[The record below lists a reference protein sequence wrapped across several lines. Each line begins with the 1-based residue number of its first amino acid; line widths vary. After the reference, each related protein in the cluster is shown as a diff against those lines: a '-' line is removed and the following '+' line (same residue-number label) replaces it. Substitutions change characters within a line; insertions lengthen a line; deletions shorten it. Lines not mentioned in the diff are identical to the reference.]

1 MDPITDIP
9 KDRKPGH
16 PVRLAILLGMTAL
29 LFVLILN
36 HYGQLAE
43 AAGV

>member
-1 MDPITDIP
+1 MDPITEIP
-9 KDRKPGH
+9 RDRKPVR

-36 HYGQLAE
+36 HYAQLAE
-43 AAGV
+43 AAGI